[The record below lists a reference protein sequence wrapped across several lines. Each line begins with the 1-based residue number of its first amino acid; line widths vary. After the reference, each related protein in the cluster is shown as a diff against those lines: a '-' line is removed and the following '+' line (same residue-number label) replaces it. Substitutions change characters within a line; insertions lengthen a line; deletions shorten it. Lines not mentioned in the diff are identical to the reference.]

1 MTITILKFPSFSPYK
16 HYLKSKVYV
25 GRKAVFISTQ
35 KSHSW
40 WMQKKTPILKI
51 DKSLKYG
58 SKGAKQNERQTK
70 IPTKT
75 RDSFLKLQDGITQL
89 KSKGYKIIIHCR
101 KATRKHP

>member
-1 MTITILKFPSFSPYK
+1 MLEEKRSLSQ
-16 HYLKSKVYV
+16 LKSHIH
-25 GRKAVFISTQ
+25 GGC
-35 KSHSW
+35 
-40 WMQKKTPILKI
+40 KKKIPIVKI

-58 SKGAKQNERQTK
+58 SKGAKQKERQTK

-89 KSKGYKIIIHCR
+89 KSKGYKIIIYCR